1 MSTKKTV
8 LEITQIILSKMD
20 SDEVNSIGDTIEAL
34 QVAQEIETTY
44 YDLLGNIA
52 IPERGK
58 LVSFDAVIDPVNRP
72 NYLKVKEL
80 VDNFEFLLYNIGT
93 QAAPNYKEITY
104 VTPENF
110 LLYVTQNTE
119 GSSTLV
125 VTDFEGAKFPI
136 KTDKHPT
143 YYTTFDDTHLVFDS
157 YNAAVD
163 DTLQESKCI
172 GFAQVIPVFRIEDD
186 YVPDLPA
193 KLFPMLIAEAS
204 SACFINHKQAPNSK
218 EEQRA
223 RRQLVRHLNNRRRPT
238 KATAYRLALATNFGR
253 SR

>member
-1 MSTKKTV
+1 MSKKTL

-20 SDEVNSIGDTIEAL
+20 SDEVNSIGDTTESL
-34 QVAQEIETTY
+34 QVAQEIETSY
-44 YDLLGNIA
+44 YDLLGNID

-58 LVSFDAVIDPVNRP
+58 LVTFNSVIDATNRP

-93 QAAPNYKEITY
+93 ETEPNYKEINY
-104 VTPENF
+104 IEPEKFILHVTNNAG
-110 LLYVTQNTE
+110 T
-119 GSSTLV
+119 GSTVV
-125 VTDFEGAKFPI
+125 VTDFGGAKYPI
-136 KTDKHPT
+136 KTNKHPD
-143 YYTTFDDTHLVFDS
+143 YYTTFDDTYMVFDS
-157 YNAAVD
+157 YNSEVD

-172 GFAQVIPVFRIEDD
+172 GFAQVVPVFLLEDD
-186 YVPDLPA
+186 YIPDIPA
-193 KLFPMLIAEAS
+193 KHFPMLIAEAS

-223 RRQLVRHLNNRRRPT
+223 RRQLVRHLNNRRRMKDSARSGT
-238 KATAYRLALATNFGR
+238 DFGR